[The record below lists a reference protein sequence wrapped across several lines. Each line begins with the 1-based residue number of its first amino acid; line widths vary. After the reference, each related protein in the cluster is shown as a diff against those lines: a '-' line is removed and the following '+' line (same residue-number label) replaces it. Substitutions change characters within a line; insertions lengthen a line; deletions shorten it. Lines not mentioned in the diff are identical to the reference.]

1 MTVMACVF
9 WGRGR
14 WEIRMVLNEM
24 AQRLL
29 HSKEACRYRT
39 ANVSLYVPNSMI
51 PAFMNKNARSCKEKW
66 IKMFYLKEILSLPHQ
81 EIPSE
86 KKKE

>member
-1 MTVMACVF
+1 
-9 WGRGR
+9 
-14 WEIRMVLNEM
+14 MVLNEM

-51 PAFMNKNARSCKEKW
+51 PAFMNKNARSCK
-66 IKMFYLKEILSLPHQ
+66 IFYLKEILSLPHH
-81 EIPSE
+81 EIKNK